1 MTVIPVNTFRR
12 SRGGEMALRAAR
24 MGGDPVEQQVCNR
37 VGLLLEHPV
46 ADAVQGFETVFAGDV
61 ATALLNTLLHD
72 RDVAVA
78 PDERRWAGYLVAN
91 SPGFSCDSA

>member
-1 MTVIPVNTFRR
+1 VAKWKYALLRWAVIRWSNR
-12 SRGGEMALRAAR
+12 SVTASGFSSSIQWLM
-24 MGGDPVEQQVCNR
+24 PCR
-37 VGLLLEHPV
+37 VF
-46 ADAVQGFETVFAGDV
+46 QTVFAGDV

>member
-1 MTVIPVNTFRR
+1 MAKWKYALLRWAAIRSSNRSVTASGFSSSIQWLMPCRVFQTV
-12 SRGGEMALRAAR
+12 S
-24 MGGDPVEQQVCNR
+24 
-37 VGLLLEHPV
+37 
-46 ADAVQGFETVFAGDV
+46 AGDV

-78 PDERRWAGYLVAN
+78 PDEHRWAGYLVAN

>member
-1 MTVIPVNTFRR
+1 MLLRWAAIR
-12 SRGGEMALRAAR
+12 SSNRSAATSGFSSSIQWL
-24 MGGDPVEQQVCNR
+24 MPCR
-37 VGLLLEHPV
+37 VF
-46 ADAVQGFETVFAGDV
+46 QTVFAGDV

>member
-1 MTVIPVNTFRR
+1 VAVAKWKYALFLWAVMQSSNR
-12 SRGGEMALRAAR
+12 STTASGFSSSIQWLM
-24 MGGDPVEQQVCNR
+24 PCR
-37 VGLLLEHPV
+37 VF
-46 ADAVQGFETVFAGDV
+46 QTVFAGDV

-91 SPGFSCDSA
+91 SPGFSCGSA